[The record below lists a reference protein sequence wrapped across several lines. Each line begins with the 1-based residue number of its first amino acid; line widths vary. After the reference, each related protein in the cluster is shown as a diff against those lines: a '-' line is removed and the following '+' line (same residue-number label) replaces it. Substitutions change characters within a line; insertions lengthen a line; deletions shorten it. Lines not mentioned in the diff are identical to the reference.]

1 MGIWECNL
9 LKGFNSVYVEFPDKV
24 ASIFATIELYYMK
37 CYVDLA
43 EEYLATAEA
52 T

>member
-1 MGIWECNL
+1 MGFESATS
-9 LKGFNSVYVEFPDKV
+9 KGFNSVYVEFLDKIV
-24 ASIFATIELYYMK
+24 SIFATIELYYIV

-43 EEYLATAEA
+43 EYLATAEA